1 MNAPN
6 PRLRG
11 NRDIVY
17 ILLTVLVV
25 GTITGFL
32 LDHLHTRHLLFSVA
46 RERSMTAYEV
56 RKLKEEARHLR
67 LEERIREASVLRE
80 EAPDHYSFAPHDRTV
95 RIQLR
100 PEPNSNTTPNIDRGN
115 KGGKS
120 NEDAKNDEGQP

>member
-1 MNAPN
+1 RTLASRPSALLASTCGCGGARMNAPN

-11 NRDIVY
+11 NRDVGY

-25 GTITGFL
+25 GIITGFL

-67 LEERIREASVLRE
+67 LEERIREASVQRE
-80 EAPDHYSFAPHDRTV
+80 EAP
-95 RIQLR
+95 
-100 PEPNSNTTPNIDRGN
+100 E
-115 KGGKS
+115 
-120 NEDAKNDEGQP
+120 